1 MNARHK
7 ARMWVVQFLFQT
19 DFNPPDSLDYALE
32 RFWEEIQPSENMKG
46 FAERLLREVIAN
58 QKEIDAK
65 ISGYADNWSIK
76 RLNAVDRNVL
86 RLALHEI
93 FNRPDIPPV
102 VSINE
107 AVELAKDLSS
117 DESGKFVNG
126 ILDRAAKDAGRPLRT
141 AGKKAKD

>member
-19 DFNPPDSLDYALE
+19 DFNPPESLDYALE
-32 RFWEEIQPSENMKG
+32 RFWDEIQPSENMKG
-46 FAERLLREVIAN
+46 FAERLLREVIAH
-58 QKEIDAK
+58 QKEIDEK

-117 DESGKFVNG
+117 DESGNFVNG

>member
-19 DFNPPDSLDYALE
+19 DFNPPESLDYALE

-46 FAERLLREVIAN
+46 FAERLLREVIAR
-58 QKEIDAK
+58 QKEIDGK